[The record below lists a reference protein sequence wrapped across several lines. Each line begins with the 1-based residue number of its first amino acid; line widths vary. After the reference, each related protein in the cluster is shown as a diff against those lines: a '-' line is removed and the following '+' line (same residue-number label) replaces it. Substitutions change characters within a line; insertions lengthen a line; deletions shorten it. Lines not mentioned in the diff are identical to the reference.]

1 MPAIFCM
8 KSYKN
13 HNNWFLAAVL
23 IAGLLPHA
31 SAQENGPA
39 PARPDPVA
47 AVPAG
52 GSAAAATPQVAVLP
66 GDAGSTTDKHAF
78 GVLPNYRTVEGGI
91 PYVPLTTKQKYIIA
105 TRDTLDGPSY
115 ALAAAFSSLAQV
127 TNSNPSFGQGFVG
140 YLHRYGTA
148 LADQDLGNYMTEA
161 IVPSVLHEDPRYFR
175 KGTGSKKSRM
185 FYAAT
190 RVFVAHDDSGRL
202 CFNTPE
208 ILGNSIA
215 AAIGNVYYPD
225 SRGFSYTMERA
236 AQQVGTDAVSQILKE
251 FWPDVK
257 SWYHNRKEKQQ
268 AAALRSAN

>member
-1 MPAIFCM
+1 MLSACF
-8 KSYKN
+8 
-13 HNNWFLAAVL
+13 ATVL
-23 IAGLLPHA
+23 
-31 SAQENGPA
+31 SAEGSGPA
-39 PARPDPVA
+39 AAQPAE
-47 AVPAG
+47 
-52 GSAAAATPQVAVLP
+52 SAAATPAVAVLP

-78 GVLPNYRTVEGGI
+78 GVLPNYRTVEGGQ

-161 IVPSVLHEDPRYFR
+161 IIPSLLHEDPRYFR
-175 KGTGSKKSRM
+175 RGTGSKKSRIL
-185 FYAAT
+185 YAAT
-190 RVFVAHDDSGRL
+190 RVFVAHDDTGRL
-202 CFNTPE
+202 CFNAPE
-208 ILGNSIA
+208 ILGNSMA
-215 AAIGNVYYPD
+215 AAIGNAYYPE

-257 SWYHNRKEKQQ
+257 SWYQHHKARQNAKAAQTEQQ
-268 AAALRSAN
+268 AGE